1 MAYDEKLAARI
12 RKSLAGTS
20 GIVEKRMFGGVAFL
34 LRGNMLVGVHKD
46 ALVARIAPGDT
57 DEALRDKHA
66 RIFDITGRP
75 MKGWILVSARG
86 VAGARLSRWI
96 ERARDFVK
104 TLPAK

>member
-12 RKSLAGTS
+12 RKALARTP

-46 ALVARIAPGDT
+46 ELIVRIAPDDT
-57 DEALRDKHA
+57 DEALRNKDV

-75 MKGWILVSARG
+75 MNGWLLIGSSGLG
-86 VAGARLSRWI
+86 GAKLAKWI
-96 ERARDFVK
+96 ERARGFVK
-104 TLPAK
+104 TLPSK